1 VSLDGLTE
9 ELAAWAPATQYSHAN
24 YHRITHREDL
34 KDGARKIEAF
44 LTPLAMAGTVS
55 PSNQN
60 QAMNAMVFLP
70 KQVLTMPL
78 DQAINAVRARRKE
91 HVPVVRQREAVAHG
105 IYHPGSLPARG
116 LCRHYDIMTL
126 VDNPPGGIL
135 ATCRPMSAPCS
146 SALTTTSE
154 QHVRRESLPACLV
167 MRILD
172 TRSHAPPP
180 HEPVIPACINGSRSK
195 RESTSRPF

>member
-1 VSLDGLTE
+1 M
-9 ELAAWAPATQYSHAN
+9 
-24 YHRITHREDL
+24 THREDL

-105 IYHPGSLPARG
+105 IYHPGSLPA
-116 LCRHYDIMTL
+116 
-126 VDNPPGGIL
+126 V
-135 ATCRPMSAPCS
+135 
-146 SALTTTSE
+146 
-154 QHVRRESLPACLV
+154 
-167 MRILD
+167 
-172 TRSHAPPP
+172 
-180 HEPVIPACINGSRSK
+180 
-195 RESTSRPF
+195 